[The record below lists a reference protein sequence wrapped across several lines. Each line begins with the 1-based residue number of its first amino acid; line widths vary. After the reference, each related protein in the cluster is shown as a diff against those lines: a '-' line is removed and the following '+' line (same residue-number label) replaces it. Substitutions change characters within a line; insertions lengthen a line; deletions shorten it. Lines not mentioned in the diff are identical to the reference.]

1 MAEASI
7 SYLPRSAPEPSAGP
21 REPLRRGA
29 AEACAEPG
37 KIAILPSNWTGDDA
51 PFPHPGEAPFVD
63 LKTAEKR
70 AHELRQE
77 LAHHNYRYYVLDSPE
92 VSDAQYDKLMRELQ
106 GLEGQYPQLATPDSP
121 TQRVGGEAAEKF
133 EKVVHRAP
141 MLSLANVFNDEEFS
155 DFDERIHKLVGPAPI
170 TYVCEPKLDGLAITL
185 RYEKG
190 TFVQGATRGDG
201 TTGEDVTGNLR
212 TVRSLPLELFPQDG
226 VKVPPLLEVRGEVFI
241 RKEDFKKLNEKR
253 EEEGEPLFANP
264 RNAAAG
270 SLRQLDPKQ
279 TAARPL
285 SIYLYEY
292 VATEGLPSFKT
303 HTDKLEYLKTLG
315 LPVNRHV
322 RAQGLDGVRAEYE
335 ASRKGRHA
343 LPFEVDGMVVKVDDE
358 GLRQRLGQV
367 SKSPRWAVAYKFPPE
382 EESTL
387 VEAIEVQVGRTG
399 ALTPVA
405 HLKPVKV
412 GGVTV
417 SRATLHNED
426 ELRRKDVRQGDTV
439 FVRRAG
445 DVIPEIV
452 SVVLSKRPSSS
463 KPYQFPPHCPVCGA
477 HTAKDEEGAVI
488 RCTGASCP
496 AQLVEKIRH
505 FASRTAMDIDGM
517 GDKLASQLVSSGLVK
532 TFADLYALDKDKFLS
547 LERLG
552 EKSADNLLAAIER
565 SKQTTQRRFLYAL
578 GIRHVG
584 EATAK
589 ALAES
594 FPDVRQLYTADIDA
608 ITRVK
613 DVGPTMAQVLYAFFQ
628 EPQNRAAIDA
638 LLAAGVTPAAPQVAT
653 GGTFAGK
660 TVVLTGGMTGMSRE
674 QAKEEIERRGGK
686 VSGSVSK
693 KTDFVVAGEDA
704 GTKLKKAQ
712 ELGVRILDEQ
722 QFLKLL
728 QDEARS

>member
-1 MAEASI
+1 MGTSEA
-7 SYLPRSAPEPSAGP
+7 A
-21 REPLRRGA
+21 
-29 AEACAEPG
+29 
-37 KIAILPSNWTGDDA
+37 D
-51 PFPHPGEAPFVD
+51 VD

-70 AHELRQE
+70 ARELRQE

-92 VSDAQYDKLMRELQ
+92 VSDAQYDRLMRELQ
-106 GLEGQYPQLATPDSP
+106 ELEAKFPQLATPDSP

-141 MLSLANVFNDEEFS
+141 MLSLANVFNDEELS
-155 DFDERIHKLVGPAPI
+155 DFDERIRKQAGVSEVM
-170 TYVCEPKLDGLAITL
+170 YVCEPKLDGLAITL
-185 RYEKG
+185 RYEQG
-190 TFVQGATRGDG
+190 AFVQGATRGDG

-226 VKVPPLLEVRGEVFI
+226 VKVPPHLEVRGEVFI
-241 RKEDFKKLNEKR
+241 RKEDFRKLNEKR

-270 SLRQLDPKQ
+270 SLRQLDPKI
-279 TAARPL
+279 TASRPL

-292 VATEGLPSFKT
+292 VPTEGVPPFKT
-303 HTDKLEYLKTLG
+303 HTEKLEYLKTLG

-322 RAQGLDGVRAEYE
+322 HARGLEGVRKEYE
-335 ASRKGRHA
+335 ASQKGRHA
-343 LPFEVDGMVVKVDDE
+343 LPFEVDGMVVKVDEED
-358 GLRQRLGQV
+358 LRLRLGQV

-382 EESTL
+382 EESTR

-452 SVVLSKRPSSS
+452 SVVASKRPAHAR
-463 KPYQFPPHCPVCGA
+463 PYEFPKSCPVCGA
-477 HTAKDEEGAVI
+477 KTAKDEEGAII

-532 TFADLYALDKDKFLS
+532 TFADLYALDAEKLLG
-547 LERLG
+547 LERMG
-552 EKSADNLLAAIER
+552 EKSAENLLAAIDR

-589 ALAES
+589 ALAEA
-594 FPDVRQLYTADIDA
+594 FPDVRQLYTADIGA

-638 LLAAGVTPAAPQVAT
+638 LLAAGVTPAPPQVAT
-653 GGTFAGK
+653 GGPFAGK
-660 TVVLTGGMTGMSRE
+660 TVVLTGGMSGMSRE

-686 VSGSVSK
+686 VAGSVSR

-704 GTKLKKAQ
+704 GSKLKKAQ

-728 QDEARS
+728 QGEARS

>member
-1 MAEASI
+1 MDS
-7 SYLPRSAPEPSAGP
+7 
-21 REPLRRGA
+21 
-29 AEACAEPG
+29 
-37 KIAILPSNWTGDDA
+37 
-51 PFPHPGEAPFVD
+51 
-63 LKTAEKR
+63 KTAEKR
-70 AHELRQE
+70 ARELRQE

-92 VSDAQYDKLMRELQ
+92 VSDAQYDRLMRELQ
-106 GLEGQYPQLATPDSP
+106 ELEAKFPALATPDSP

-155 DFDERIHKLVGPAPI
+155 DFDERIRKQAGVSEVS
-170 TYVCEPKLDGLAITL
+170 YVCEPKLDGLAITL
-185 RYEKG
+185 RFEKG
-190 TFVQGATRGDG
+190 KFVQGATRGDG
-201 TTGEDVTGNLR
+201 TTGEDVTANLR
-212 TVRSLPLELFPQDG
+212 TVRSLPLELLPQDG
-226 VKVPPLLEVRGEVFI
+226 VKVPPALEVRGEVFI

-270 SLRQLDPKQ
+270 SLRQLDPKM

-285 SIYLYEY
+285 SVYLYEY
-292 VATEGLPSFKT
+292 VPTEGVPAFKT
-303 HTDKLEYLKTLG
+303 HIEKLEYLKKLG
-315 LPVNRHV
+315 LPVNRYEP
-322 RAQGLDGVRAEYE
+322 AKGLDGVRKQYE
-335 ASRKGRHA
+335 ASQKGRHA
-343 LPFEVDGMVVKVDDE
+343 LPFEVDGMVVKVNEED
-358 GLRQRLGQV
+358 LRLRLGQV

-387 VEAIEVQVGRTG
+387 VESIEVQVGRTG

-426 ELRRKDVRQGDTV
+426 ELRRKDVRKGDTV

-452 SVVLSKRPSSS
+452 SVVLSKRPADS
-463 KPYQFPPHCPVCGA
+463 KLYEFPKNCPVCGA
-477 HTAKDEEGAVI
+477 KTQKDEEGAII

-517 GDKLASQLVSSGLVK
+517 GDKLASALVSAGLVK
-532 TFADLYALDKDKFLS
+532 TFADLYALDKKKLLS
-547 LERLG
+547 LERMG
-552 EKSADNLLAAIER
+552 DKSADNLLEAIER

-589 ALAES
+589 ALAEA
-594 FPDVRQLYTADIDA
+594 FPDVRQLYTADQDA
-608 ITRVK
+608 VTRVK
-613 DVGPTMAQVLYAFFQ
+613 DVGPTMAQVIYAFFQ
-628 EPQNRAAIDA
+628 EPQNRAAINE
-638 LLAAGVTPAAPQVAT
+638 LLAAGVTPAAPQVVT
-653 GGTFAGK
+653 SGPFSGK

-686 VSGSVSK
+686 VAGSVSR

-704 GTKLKKAQ
+704 GSKLKKAQ

-722 QFLKLL
+722 AFLKLL
-728 QDEARS
+728 QGEARS